1 MLVFGLLAHYMY
13 IKCSVDCIY
22 GIYYDKAMNRTF
34 TKELYKWKEAKD
46 RKPLLLKGVRQSG
59 KTYLLKEFGKK
70 AYDDCA
76 YFNFEGNEPL
86 QKCFGRDL
94 DPQRIVSELGVFHRR
109 AIKPGKTLIIFDEIQ
124 FCNRALTALKYFYE
138 DAPQYHI
145 VCAGSLLGIALS
157 KPLSFPVGKVD
168 MRTLRPL
175 GFYEFMLANREEEL
189 AGFLAGLPAD
199 KGVPEI
205 FKVRLEE
212 LLRNYFV
219 SGGMPEAAA
228 KWIETNDVAE
238 VEAVQRRILDS
249 YELDFAKHAP
259 TMDVPKLNLIWK
271 SIPNQLARES
281 GKFVFGHAKPGARAK
296 DLEDALEWLISA
308 GMVYKVVKI
317 EKPFMPLSAYAD
329 PSYFKLYV
337 PDVGLMRKMAGLP
350 AEAVFQGPETYR
362 EFKGALTENFALTEL
377 LNAEL
382 DLPFY
387 WRSSNTAEVDFV
399 AQFNGRIV
407 PVEVK
412 AGRNRARSLA
422 EYRKKYAPGIS
433 IKTSLE
439 DLGGKEVKSIPLYM
453 LWRLKAYL

>member
-1 MLVFGLLAHYMY
+1 M
-13 IKCSVDCIY
+13 D
-22 GIYYDKAMNRTF
+22 RTL
-34 TKELYKWKEAKD
+34 TKELYKWKAAKD

-70 AYDDCA
+70 AYADLA

-86 QKCFGRDL
+86 HKCFDRDL
-94 DPQRIVSELGVFHRR
+94 DPQRIISELGVFHRR
-109 AIKPGKTLIIFDEIQ
+109 AIKPGETLVVFDEIQ

-145 VCAGSLLGIALS
+145 ACAGSLLGIALS

-168 MRTLRPL
+168 LRALRPL
-175 GFYEFMLANREEEL
+175 GFYEFMLANREEKL
-189 AGFLAGLPAD
+189 AGFLAELPAD
-199 KGVPEI
+199 KEVPEI
-205 FKVRLEE
+205 FTARLEE
-212 LLRNYFV
+212 LLRNYYV
-219 SGGMPEAAA
+219 AGGMPEAAA
-228 KWIETNDVAE
+228 KWIETKDVAE
-238 VEAVQRRILDS
+238 VEAVQRRILDA

-259 TMDVPKLNLIWK
+259 TTDIPKLNLIWK

-296 DLEDALEWLISA
+296 DLEDALEWLVSA

-317 EKPFMPLSAYAD
+317 GKPFMPLSAYAD
-329 PSYFKLYV
+329 PAYFKLYA
-337 PDVGLMRKMAGLP
+337 PDVGLLRKMAALP

-362 EFKGALTENFALTEL
+362 EFKGALAENFALTEL
-377 LNAEL
+377 LNANLE
-382 DLPFY
+382 LPFY
-387 WRSSNTAEVDFV
+387 WRSGNTAEVDFV
-399 AQFNGRIV
+399 AQFKGRIV

-422 EYRKKYAPGIS
+422 EYRKKYSPEIS
-433 IKTSLE
+433 VKTSLE
-439 DLGGKEVKSIPLYM
+439 NVGGKEIKTIPLYL

>member
-1 MLVFGLLAHYMY
+1 
-13 IKCSVDCIY
+13 
-22 GIYYDKAMNRTF
+22 MNRTF
-34 TKELYKWKEAKD
+34 TIELSKWKEAKD

-70 AYDDCA
+70 AYADLA

-86 QKCFGRDL
+86 QKCFDRDL
-94 DPQRIVSELGVFHRR
+94 DPQRLISELGVFHRR
-109 AIKPGKTLIIFDEIQ
+109 AIKPGKTLLIFDEIQ
-124 FCNRALTALKYFYE
+124 FCSRALTALKYFYE

-145 VCAGSLLGIALS
+145 ACAGSLLGIALS

-168 MRTLRPL
+168 LRTLRPL
-175 GFYEFMLANREEEL
+175 GFYEFLLANREEEL

-199 KGVPEI
+199 KEVPEM
-205 FKVRLEE
+205 FTARLEE

-219 SGGMPEAAA
+219 CGGMPEAAA
-228 KWIETNDVAE
+228 KWLETNDVAE
-238 VEAVQRRILDS
+238 VEAVQRRILDA

-259 TMDVPKLNLIWK
+259 AADIPKLNLIWK

-281 GKFVFGHAKPGARAK
+281 GKFIFGHAKPGARSK
-296 DLEDALEWLISA
+296 DLEDALEWLVSA
-308 GMVYKVVKI
+308 GMVHKVVKI
-317 EKPFMPLSAYAD
+317 EKPFMPLSAYAA
-329 PSYFKLYV
+329 PSYFKLYA

-350 AEAVFQGPETYR
+350 AETVFQGPETYR
-362 EFKGALTENFALTEL
+362 EFKHALTENFALTEL

-382 DLPFY
+382 ELPFY
-387 WRSSNTAEVDFV
+387 WRSGNTAEVDFV
-399 AQFNGRIV
+399 AQFNGQIV
-407 PVEVK
+407 PIEVK

-439 DLGGKEVKSIPLYM
+439 NVGGKEVKNIPLYL